1 MPRLRCLCLI
11 LTALLT
17 ALLTAA
23 CAGSRGDRTG
33 ALMRE
38 RSLQRAI
45 PHGLV
50 DVAAAVPGIDIDLRY
65 ATANNIAGRAL
76 YPAHMPCLV
85 LASTAE
91 RLRHAQALLNAQGYG
106 LRIWDAWRPPEVQDR
121 LNDASGRTGLFLDPE
136 VGWSRHCGGIS
147 VDATLI
153 DLHGNEQ
160 RMPTAFDDKLGPSAT
175 DYSGGDPVIRRNLS
189 ILHTAMRTAG
199 LIPLDDEW
207 WHFDNIDHIKSP
219 VPIIRG
225 PQIGII
231 VR

>member
-11 LTALLT
+11 LAAFLT
-17 ALLTAA
+17 A
-23 CAGSRGDRTG
+23 CAGTKETHNT
-33 ALMRE
+33 AAMRE
-38 RSLQRAI
+38 RTLQRAMAQ
-45 PHGLV
+45 GLV
-50 DVAAAVPGIDIDLRY
+50 DVAAVIPGIDIDLRY
-65 ATANNIAGRAL
+65 STANNITRRPL
-76 YPAHMPCLV
+76 YPSYMPCLL

-91 RLRHAQALLNAQGYG
+91 RLRHAQSLLNAQGYA
-106 LRIWDAWRPPEVQDR
+106 LRVWDAWRPPEVQDR
-121 LNDASGRTGLFLDPE
+121 LNDASGRTGLFLDPD

-153 DLHGNEQ
+153 DLHGHEQ

-175 DYSGGDPVIRRNLS
+175 DYTGGDPVVRRNLA

-199 LIPLDDEW
+199 LIPLADEW

-225 PQIGII
+225 PQIGVI